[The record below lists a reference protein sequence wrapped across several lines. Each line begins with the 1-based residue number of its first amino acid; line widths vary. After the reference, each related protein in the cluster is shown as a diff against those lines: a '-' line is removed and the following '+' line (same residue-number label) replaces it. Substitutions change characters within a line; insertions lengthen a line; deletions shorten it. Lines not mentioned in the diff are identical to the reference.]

1 MSANAQQI
9 KAIHAEARRVGMD
22 EDMRRSFMLREVGQQ
37 SSKDMTEAEAQKVI
51 LAMKCLPG
59 NRPAKRPRSAT
70 VTGKYAGILRAM
82 WLNAYH
88 LGVVRNRDDK
98 ALIAFAKRQTGL
110 EHTQFLTDGYQAGK
124 VIDALKAMMTREA
137 GVDFTTIA
145 EEVKNSKQQRTEIF
159 QRRVLTAQRRILGIF
174 EAPHIEV
181 GQLNAE
187 IARLGKFVRG
197 KQKVAA

>member
-1 MSANAQQI
+1 MSTVAQI
-9 KAIHAEARRVGMD
+9 KVIHAEARRIGWND
-22 EDMRRSFMLREVGQQ
+22 ETRRLFMIRETG
-37 SSKDMTEAEAQKVI
+37 KDSCKKMNEAEAQKVI
-51 LAMKCLPG
+51 LAIRQLAG
-59 NRPAKRPRSAT
+59 TRPASRSKSQT

-145 EEVKNSKQQRTEIF
+145 EEVKNSKRQRTEIF
-159 QRRVLTAQRRILGIF
+159 QRRVLTAQRRILGLF
-174 EAPHIEV
+174 EVPHIEAD
-181 GQLNAE
+181 QLNAE
-187 IARLGKFVRG
+187 IARLGEFVRG
-197 KQKVAA
+197 KRKVAA